1 MLRNVCHLGRAELSA
16 ACMQLIE
23 AARPCQHGLTAVCW
37 YQVQAALTL
46 HNQLSPTPACSLHQA
61 HFKLQRCQDRFA
73 AELGLTALKASAPAA
88 PNTAGT
94 AAAATGPGLVAAA
107 IAAEAQEA
115 LAAAGEVP
123 VPGVRELTSESGARQ
138 WSPPGCWRWLGRAD
152 LVWHGGGV
160 APAGVCLYCS
170 AAQASPAR
178 LHPNLLEDPLCCLLS
193 HLVAEG
199 EDMDE
204 DSDEEEFAD
213 DGAGVPE
220 SAIVTVSDVLE
231 DSRAM

>member
-1 MLRNVCHLGRAELSA
+1 MSA
-16 ACMQLIE
+16 GTKC
-23 AARPCQHGLTAVCW
+23 
-37 YQVQAALTL
+37 TL
-46 HNQLSPTPACSLHQA
+46 HNKLSPTPTCSLHQA

-73 AELGLTALKASAPAA
+73 AEVGLTALKASAPAA
-88 PNTAGT
+88 PSTAGT

-138 WSPPGCWRWLGRAD
+138 WTPPGWCRWLGRAGPVAWG
-152 LVWHGGGV
+152 L
-160 APAGVCLYCS
+160 APAGVCHGCS
-170 AAQASPAR
+170 AARASHAR
-178 LHPNLLEDPLCCLLS
+178 CGPILLKDPVCRVLS

-199 EDMDE
+199 EEMDE

-220 SAIVTVSDVLE
+220 SAIVTVSDAQQGL
-231 DSRAM
+231 RAM